1 MKNRRSIVVILCML
15 NALSIVAFAQS
26 DAQKSFD
33 KLKSL
38 AGSWTGTYEGG
49 PIYVLIRVT
58 STGNAIMHEMT
69 GAEKPEE
76 DVNHPSPFFI
86 WKEIGCC

>member
-1 MKNRRSIVVILCML
+1 MKSRTLIVAGLCVL
-15 NALSIVAFAQS
+15 ISLSGVAFAQS
-26 DAQKSFD
+26 QAQKSFE

-38 AGSWTGTYEGG
+38 AGFWTGTYEGG
-49 PIYVLIRVT
+49 PIYVSIRVT

-76 DVNHPSPFFI
+76 DVNHPSPCFI